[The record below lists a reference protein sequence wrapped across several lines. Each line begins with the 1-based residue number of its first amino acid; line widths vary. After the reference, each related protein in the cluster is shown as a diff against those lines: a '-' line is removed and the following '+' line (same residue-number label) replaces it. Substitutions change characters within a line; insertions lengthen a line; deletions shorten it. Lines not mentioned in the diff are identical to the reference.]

1 MQAREEFSV
10 FLEGLVKLNS
20 DISELV
26 SLLDKVDDDF
36 AYLDAGLLA
45 DFGLNCVQERGVA
58 ELSRVV
64 KDKVDKVF
72 VKRWVGL
79 QECVQKFMAHI

>member
-1 MQAREEFSV
+1 MQARKEFSV

-36 AYLDAGLLA
+36 AYIDAGLLA
-45 DFGLNCVQERGVA
+45 DFGVNCV
-58 ELSRVV
+58 
-64 KDKVDKVF
+64 
-72 VKRWVGL
+72 
-79 QECVQKFMAHI
+79 